1 MNDLQKIDNFSNMWQ
16 KKEIVEQIRK
26 CFAPTLNEIEFNTLV
41 EIGRSTGLNPFKR
54 EIWAIKYGN
63 KEASIFI
70 GRDGY
75 RASIGRN
82 SNYGSHIVDAVYEND
97 TFNVDLVN
105 SVVEHKYDLKNRGRV
120 VGAYCLVFMKSTSRP
135 YYVFAQFDEYNLKQS
150 LWLSKPATMIKK
162 VAEAQCIRMAL
173 PNVYG
178 GTYLEDEMGHSQ
190 ISHSNESL
198 NSNAIHN
205 RLIENEVTT
214 LGSQQKTDEM
224 IEEIKTCQSYVLLR
238 QIGLKIRE
246 VDLTLTDKKKLA
258 DAYRQRIL
266 ELKNESE
273 ETEKEEETHAET
285 QE

>member
-1 MNDLQKIDNFSNMWQ
+1 MNDLQTIDNFSNMWQ

-26 CFAPTLNEIEFNTLV
+26 CFAPTLNELEFNTLV
-41 EIGRSTGLNPFKR
+41 EIGKSTGLNPFKR

-97 TFNVDLVN
+97 NFNVDLVN

-120 VGAYCLVFMKSTSRP
+120 VGAYCLVFMKSTTRP
-135 YYVFAQFDEYNLKQS
+135 YYVFVQFDEYNLKQS

-178 GTYLEDEMGHSQ
+178 GTYSEDELFQSQ
-190 ISHSNESL
+190 TSSSNESL
-198 NSNAIHN
+198 NTNAINN
-205 RLIENEVTT
+205 RIIEAEITT
-214 LGSQQKTDEM
+214 LGSKMKSDDLHDQIIECSNMDNLREVGIKIKESDLSMADKKRLADSYREQLAHLKEAEQFTDEAGTDEKP
-224 IEEIKTCQSYVLLR
+224 IE
-238 QIGLKIRE
+238 
-246 VDLTLTDKKKLA
+246 
-258 DAYRQRIL
+258 
-266 ELKNESE
+266 
-273 ETEKEEETHAET
+273 
-285 QE
+285 